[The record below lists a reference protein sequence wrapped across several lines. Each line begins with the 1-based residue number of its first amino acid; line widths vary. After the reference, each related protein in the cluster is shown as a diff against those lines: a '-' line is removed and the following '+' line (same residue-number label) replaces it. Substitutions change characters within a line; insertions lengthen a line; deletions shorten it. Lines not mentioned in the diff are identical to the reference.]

1 LITSISELRGHK
13 YILLTTFRKNGTPV
27 PTAVL
32 FALDG
37 DRILV
42 HTSLYSGKVKRLRRN
57 PRALVQPSTILGKP
71 LGPPLEVVGRILE
84 GDEAARSAAILRRCC
99 FEKRVSMWLDKLR
112 RSPPAYLEFVPA
124 AMDAGS

>member
-1 LITSISELRGHK
+1 MSISELRDHK

-42 HTSLYSGKVKRLRRN
+42 HTSLYAVLHNLRNIALGRLFTGSLLQM
-57 PRALVQPSTILGKP
+57 LVL
-71 LGPPLEVVGRILE
+71 
-84 GDEAARSAAILRRCC
+84 RSN
-99 FEKRVSMWLDKLR
+99 W
-112 RSPPAYLEFVPA
+112 
-124 AMDAGS
+124 